1 MQSYQLL
8 FASKVTTVSLMSVIA
23 KHKESLKQSLKTDSL
38 KWEDTTVSDKEQV
51 HSIVYDNSWIL
62 N

>member
-1 MQSYQLL
+1 
-8 FASKVTTVSLMSVIA
+8 MSVIA

-38 KWEDTTVSDKEQV
+38 KWEDPTVSDKEQV